1 MVLEDHGGAG
11 VSEDVGKSGGKEEH
25 DKARRME
32 VKPEEWNP
40 EVAGGQRLTKVE
52 LEGRGSPVE
61 PVG

>member
-52 LEGRGSPVE
+52 LEG
-61 PVG
+61 